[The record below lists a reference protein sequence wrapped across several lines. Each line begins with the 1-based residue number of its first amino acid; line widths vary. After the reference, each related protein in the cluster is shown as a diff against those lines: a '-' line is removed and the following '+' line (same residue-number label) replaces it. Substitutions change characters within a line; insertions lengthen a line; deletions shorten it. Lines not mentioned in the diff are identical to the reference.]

1 MKTTLLLNDEVIGA
15 KLLLQ
20 NPSATKIPVGE
31 AEAVAGCNCDRWG
44 HPCVGCFK
52 QNDQP
57 EVQLP
62 ISIPVHK

>member
-1 MKTTLLLNDEVIGA
+1 MKTTLLLNDEVICA

-20 NPSATKIPVGE
+20 NPSATKVSVGE

-44 HPCVGCFK
+44 HPCPGCVEH
-52 QNDQP
+52 NGQP

-62 ISIPVHK
+62 ISVPI